1 MTEEETVV
9 FSLNFKIRYT
19 REIFITFLSIRIDDF
34 SHAVPCRFSITKG
47 RSELICT
54 GILSSNS
61 NWSISI
67 FGGCLKYLVSFF
79 FFFIINYQSILLY
92 SIMQG
97 SCKVLENLFFHESI
111 IDNLLFTLYRFFF
124 LDYLVDKRRNIF
136 GKYVEVEKMEWNE
149 CINFLLFR

>member
-1 MTEEETVV
+1 
-9 FSLNFKIRYT
+9 
-19 REIFITFLSIRIDDF
+19 
-34 SHAVPCRFSITKG
+34 
-47 RSELICT
+47 
-54 GILSSNS
+54 
-61 NWSISI
+61 
-67 FGGCLKYLVSFF
+67 
-79 FFFIINYQSILLY
+79 
-92 SIMQG
+92 MQG